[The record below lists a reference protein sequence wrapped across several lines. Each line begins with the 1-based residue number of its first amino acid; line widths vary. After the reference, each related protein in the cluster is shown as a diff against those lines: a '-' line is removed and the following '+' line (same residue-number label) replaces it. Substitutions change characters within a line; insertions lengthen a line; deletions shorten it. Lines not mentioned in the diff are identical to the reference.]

1 MKRNVRRRRALVV
14 AALLL
19 VLGLAVY
26 LTLDR
31 SVFVAR
37 DVQVEGNST
46 IPADDIIRAAD
57 LPLGSPMREV
67 SEEKAR
73 AALKSSGTVELV
85 SLEKHYPSLVV
96 LNVRERRCDAVVSYA
111 GVILTMERD
120 GTVISQ
126 PSAMPET
133 DAVYVT
139 GLNVT
144 GWQPGEVV
152 SAPASQLE
160 ALVTTLDA
168 LYDNAATGYVSELN
182 VSNPHA
188 LYLYSRTGMRV
199 DLGDSADMD
208 DKVLWMVSVLPDLE
222 ARGETSGRLDVSS
235 GDKADHSPG

>member
-1 MKRNVRRRRALVV
+1 M
-14 AALLL
+14 
-19 VLGLAVY
+19 
-26 LTLDR
+26 
-31 SVFVAR
+31 
-37 DVQVEGNST
+37 
-46 IPADDIIRAAD
+46 
-57 LPLGSPMREV
+57 
-67 SEEKAR
+67 
-73 AALKSSGTVELV
+73 
-85 SLEKHYPSLVV
+85 
-96 LNVRERRCDAVVSYA
+96 VSYA

-144 GWQPGEVV
+144 AWQPGEVV

-160 ALVTTLDA
+160 ALVTTLGA

-199 DLGDSADMD
+199 DLGDSADIGRQGAVD
-208 DKVLWMVSVLPDLE
+208 GQRAAGSGGTRRDLG
-222 ARGETSGRLDVSS
+222 AAGRFPAATRPTTAPAD
-235 GDKADHSPG
+235 GDLLRPAAASPRSCDGFAPIF

>member
-1 MKRNVRRRRALVV
+1 MYKR
-14 AALLL
+14 
-19 VLGLAVY
+19 
-26 LTLDR
+26 
-31 SVFVAR
+31 
-37 DVQVEGNST
+37 QVEGNAA
-46 IPADDIIRAAD
+46 IAADDIIRAAD

-199 DLGDSADMD
+199 DLGLSLIHIYPACTQTPTT
-208 DKVLWMVSVLPDLE
+208 SRRRRLPR
-222 ARGETSGRLDVSS
+222 ARWRWWWSGNCRLT
-235 GDKADHSPG
+235 ARR

>member
-1 MKRNVRRRRALVV
+1 M

-46 IPADDIIRAAD
+46 IPADDIIRAAN

-96 LNVRERRCDAVVSYA
+96 LNVRERRCEQYILRPVVA
-111 GVILTMERD
+111 GR
-120 GTVISQ
+120 
-126 PSAMPET
+126 
-133 DAVYVT
+133 
-139 GLNVT
+139 
-144 GWQPGEVV
+144 
-152 SAPASQLE
+152 
-160 ALVTTLDA
+160 
-168 LYDNAATGYVSELN
+168 
-182 VSNPHA
+182 
-188 LYLYSRTGMRV
+188 
-199 DLGDSADMD
+199 
-208 DKVLWMVSVLPDLE
+208 
-222 ARGETSGRLDVSS
+222 RLFQ
-235 GDKADHSPG
+235 

>member
-1 MKRNVRRRRALVV
+1 MKRNVRRRRALVA

-19 VLGLAVY
+19 VLGLTVY

-37 DVQVEGNST
+37 DVQVEGNAA
-46 IPADDIIRAAD
+46 IAADDIIRAAN
-57 LPLGSPMREV
+57 
-67 SEEKAR
+67 R
-73 AALKSSGTVELV
+73 AALKRSGTVELV
-85 SLEKHYPSLVV
+85 SLEKLYPSLVV